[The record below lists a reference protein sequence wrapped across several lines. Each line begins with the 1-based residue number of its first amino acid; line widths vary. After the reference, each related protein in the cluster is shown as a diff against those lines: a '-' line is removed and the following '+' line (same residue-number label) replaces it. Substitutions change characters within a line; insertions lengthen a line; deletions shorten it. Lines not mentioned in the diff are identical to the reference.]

1 MTLYT
6 GNTKLDSLHFVYMLI
21 IHNIRW
27 LYMVIRPEM
36 NPKQRVQLQR
46 IYRMKEYHAI
56 DK

>member
-6 GNTKLDSLHFVYMLI
+6 GNTKIDSLHFVYMLI

-36 NPKQRVQLQR
+36 NAKQRVQLQR

>member
-6 GNTKLDSLHFVYMLI
+6 GNTKIDSLHFVYMLI